1 LLDLI
6 SKPTDKKPK
15 AFTNILLHLHPATVS
30 EESISFT
37 RTFGLGGMA
46 ALLIVIQ
53 FITGIMLRFY
63 YEPFPQKAYESILV
77 LQNNVLF
84 GQLIRNIHH
93 WCGVFLVI
101 IVLLHLLRVFFTGG
115 FQSSRKV
122 NWLIGLLLF
131 IFIIFSNFTGYLL
144 PWDQLAYWAVT
155 VGTSLLKYFPI
166 IGNSIREFVL
176 AGDEVNANTLLVFYT
191 FHTSVLPILILLV
204 MAYHFWRVRKA
215 GGIIL
220 PKSSE
225 QKIPILTY
233 PNLVYREFI
242 VALALIAVV
251 LVFSVFLNA
260 PLLGKA
266 NPDFSLNPTKAPWYF
281 AGIQELLIHFH
292 PFVAAFLIPI
302 AIIFLLA
309 ALPFINIKEEPSG
322 LWFHSDKA
330 KQAAKYSAVAASG
343 ITVLLVLIAEYLPNF
358 ETLLPSLNTFISN
371 GIMPLIVLL
380 LFIWSYYKF
389 ITRKYKLSFLEVFQ
403 TMFVFITTSFVI
415 LTLIGIFFRGAN
427 MALTFPWNVY

>member
-1 LLDLI
+1 
-6 SKPTDKKPK
+6 
-15 AFTNILLHLHPATVS
+15 
-30 EESISFT
+30 
-37 RTFGLGGMA
+37 
-46 ALLIVIQ
+46 
-53 FITGIMLRFY
+53 MLRFY
-63 YEPFPQKAYESILV
+63 YEPFPQKAYDSILV
-77 LQNNVLF
+77 LQNNILF

-101 IVLLHLLRVFFTGG
+101 IVFLHLLRVFFTGG

-144 PWDQLAYWAVT
+144 PWDQLAYWAIT

-204 MAYHFWRVRKA
+204 MTYHFWCVRKA

-225 QKIPILTY
+225 QKAPIPTY

-260 PLLGKA
+260 PLLSKA

-281 AGIQELLIHFH
+281 AGIQELLMHFH

-302 AIIFLLA
+302 AIIFSLA
-309 ALPFINIKEEPSG
+309 ALPFINLKEEPSG

-330 KQAAKYSAVAASG
+330 KQAAKYSAAAAAI
-343 ITVLLVLIAEYLPNF
+343 ITVLLVLLDEYFPDF
-358 ETLLPSLNTFISN
+358 ETLLPWLNTFISN
-371 GIMPLIVLL
+371 GIIPLIIVLL
-380 LFIWSYYKF
+380 ILWAFYKILLKKFSLSY
-389 ITRKYKLSFLEVFQ
+389 IEVFQ
-403 TMFVFITTSFVI
+403 TMFVFIATSFII
-415 LTLIGIFFRGAN
+415 LTLIGIFFRGTN